1 MARQKI
7 GKPYDFLWLNII
19 IKVKFS
25 FVCKMNANE
34 KRQSQTGDSSKRK
47 KHLTSSLT
55 ENPISLSKAVFLLI
69 FSSFLLP
76 IQKF

>member
-1 MARQKI
+1 
-7 GKPYDFLWLNII
+7 
-19 IKVKFS
+19 
-25 FVCKMNANE
+25 MNANE

-55 ENPISLSKAVFLLI
+55 ENLISLSKAAFLLI